1 MSSQSQQHHAHTDEE
16 SIDNST
22 NGLRLLLIA
31 FLLILV
37 SAAAWYF
44 MGKDVTPID
53 EHATA
58 GHGQAATHEATT
70 HDEHA
75 AATST
80 GTVDSLGNYVYELG
94 NTVTIDLPNGGGKL
108 QVGALSTENKLF
120 TFLTDAAQKI
130 DTVKGNW
137 FEFTNVQFLSGGS
150 QIDTASMVQLKN
162 VATIIKSFTAAQFK
176 IGGYTDN
183 SGDSAKNVALS
194 QKRADVVVAEL
205 KKLGATAGA
214 LVAAKGYGPLHPLGD
229 NATKEG
235 KAMNR
240 RVAVNVKAK

>member
-1 MSSQSQQHHAHTDEE
+1 MSAHPQQHNTQADDE

-22 NGLRLLLIA
+22 SGIRLLVIA

-37 SAAAWYF
+37 AAGAWYLL
-44 MGKDVTPID
+44 GKNVTPTD
-53 EHATA
+53 EHNAASHSEGAVHEYATPA
-58 GHGQAATHEATT
+58 
-70 HDEHA
+70 EHSST
-75 AATST
+75 TST
-80 GTVDSLGNYVYELG
+80 GTVDSLGNFVYDLG

-150 QIDTASMVQLKN
+150 QIDSASMVQLKN
-162 VATIIKSFTAAQFK
+162 IATIIKSFTAAKFK

-214 LVAAKGYGPLHPLGD
+214 LVATKGYGPLYPIGD
-229 NATKEG
+229 NATAEG